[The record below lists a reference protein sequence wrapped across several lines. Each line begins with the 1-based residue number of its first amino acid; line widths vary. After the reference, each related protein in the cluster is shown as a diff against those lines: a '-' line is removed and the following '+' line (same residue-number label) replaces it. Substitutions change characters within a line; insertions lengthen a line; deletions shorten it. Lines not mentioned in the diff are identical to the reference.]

1 MLAET
6 YEKFKSQLKAQKTG
20 NEQLPE
26 VVQTSD
32 EQVHYICS
40 YNHYPV
46 KDDDTK
52 SGLIHNDV
60 YNTDELTHEFEY
72 GLFEDIIKSEQLMAD
87 LKQIDEYEASI
98 QEQLNNEFDY
108 FPLKEFNNAG
118 VIPNENDPGLK
129 LAADAELFEIEQ
141 QVMQQQPDEKRAP
154 KVSHV
159 HHQHDSDSTKDRYY
173 HHVHTVNCPV
183 YVPYNDEK
191 QEVLLPST
199 TEMSRKE
206 NAKALYNDENFNEW
220 NADSY
225 FDDSITDTET
235 FSYGHYDGPK

>member
-1 MLAET
+1 M
-6 YEKFKSQLKAQKTG
+6 
-20 NEQLPE
+20 
-26 VVQTSD
+26 
-32 EQVHYICS
+32 HYICS

-52 SGLIHNDV
+52 SRLIHNDV

-118 VIPNENDPGLK
+118 VIPSENDPGLK
-129 LAADAELFEIEQ
+129 LTADAKLFEIEQ

-173 HHVHTVNCPV
+173 HHVHTISCPV
-183 YVPYNDEK
+183 YVPYNDDEK

-199 TEMSRKE
+199 TEMSCKE

-220 NADSY
+220 NAD
-225 FDDSITDTET
+225 
-235 FSYGHYDGPK
+235 

>member
-1 MLAET
+1 M
-6 YEKFKSQLKAQKTG
+6 
-20 NEQLPE
+20 
-26 VVQTSD
+26 
-32 EQVHYICS
+32 HYICS

-72 GLFEDIIKSEQLMAD
+72 GLFKDIIKSEQLMAD

-141 QVMQQQPDEKRAP
+141 QVMQQQPDEKCTP
-154 KVSHV
+154 KVSHM

-173 HHVHTVNCPV
+173 HHVHTINCPV

-199 TEMSRKE
+199 TEMSHKE

-220 NADSY
+220 NAD
-225 FDDSITDTET
+225 
-235 FSYGHYDGPK
+235 